1 MNTPADTMVLDD
13 EPTAEERAAMLKSFF
28 GEVSAVTKERIA
40 AMESAFL
47 AVPRLAEAMAQRT
60 DQSYTIRKLLF
71 SLWNGKAADVSDVMT
86 LDWSLRKDV
95 CAVILAFGFEDGPRK
110 FWYDELIKLLRDA
123 GGYRLEKWF
132 VQEGDEA

>member
-1 MNTPADTMVLDD
+1 MNTPTDTMVLD
-13 EPTAEERAAMLKSFF
+13 EPTAEERAALLKSAFA
-28 GEVSAVTKERIA
+28 GVSEQRKERIA
-40 AMESAFL
+40 AMEAAFL

-110 FWYDELIKLLRDA
+110 FWYDDLIAAIRP
-123 GGYRLEKWF
+123 YRLEKWF